1 MNLRIESGQ
10 GLSEA
15 GATDRLDRQERIGE
29 MDRAIVSPGGADK
42 AAQFGSEL
50 GKAIG
55 EIDKLQNVAD
65 TQADAVARGA
75 GNLHEMALSLEKA
88 DVAMRLAMRVRNKLV
103 DTYNEIMRMGI

>member
-50 GKAIG
+50 GK
-55 EIDKLQNVAD
+55 DRKSV
-65 TQADAVARGA
+65 V
-75 GNLHEMALSLEKA
+75 
-88 DVAMRLAMRVRNKLV
+88 
-103 DTYNEIMRMGI
+103 

>member
-15 GATDRLDRQERIGE
+15 GTTDRLGQIDR
-29 MDRAIVSPGGADK
+29 MDRAIVTPGADK

-55 EIDKLQNVAD
+55 EIDKMQVAAD
-65 TQADAVARGA
+65 TQADAVARGG
-75 GNLHEMALSLEKA
+75 GNIHEMALSLEKA

>member
-1 MNLRIESGQ
+1 MNLRIDSGQ
-10 GLSEA
+10 GFSQA
-15 GATDRLDRQERIGE
+15 GATDRIDSL
-29 MDRAIVSPGGADK
+29 DRAIVNPGGADK

-75 GNLHEMALSLEKA
+75 GNIHEMALSLEKA

>member
-1 MNLRIESGQ
+1 MDLRIDSGL

-15 GATDRLDRQERIGE
+15 GATDRIDR
-29 MDRAIVSPGGADK
+29 MDRAIANPGGADK

-55 EIDKLQNVAD
+55 EIDKIQNVAD
-65 TQADAVARGA
+65 TQADAVAHGA
-75 GNLHEMALSLEKA
+75 GNIHEMALALEKA

>member
-1 MNLRIESGQ
+1 MNLRIESAQ
-10 GLSEA
+10 GLAQA
-15 GATDRLDRQERIGE
+15 GGADSLGQIDR
-29 MDRAIVSPGGADK
+29 MDRTISNPGADK
-42 AAQFGSEL
+42 ATQFGSEL

-55 EIDKLQNVAD
+55 EIDKLQSAAD

-75 GNLHEMALSLEKA
+75 GNIHEMALSLEKA

>member
-1 MNLRIESGQ
+1 VNLRIDSSAISASG
-10 GLSEA
+10 GA
-15 GATDRLDRQERIGE
+15 GIERLDR
-29 MDRAIVSPGGADK
+29 MDRAIEPAGADK
-42 AAQFGSEL
+42 TKSFGNEL

-55 EIDKLQNVAD
+55 EIDKLQTEAD

-75 GNLHEMALSLEKA
+75 GNIHEMALALEKA

>member
-1 MNLRIESGQ
+1 MNLRIEGGQ
-10 GLSEA
+10 NLSEA
-15 GATDRLDRQERIGE
+15 GAADRLGQIDR
-29 MDRAIVSPGGADK
+29 MDRAIVAPGADK
-42 AAQFGSEL
+42 TSQFGSEL

-55 EIDKLQNVAD
+55 EIDKLQNAAD

-75 GNLHEMALSLEKA
+75 GNIHEMALALEKA

>member
-1 MNLRIESGQ
+1 MNLRIENSQ
-10 GLSEA
+10 GLSQA
-15 GATDRLDRQERIGE
+15 GGADRLGQIDR
-29 MDRAIVSPGGADK
+29 MDRTISNPGGADK
-42 AAQFGSEL
+42 ASQFGSEL

-55 EIDKLQNVAD
+55 EIDKLQSAAD

-75 GNLHEMALSLEKA
+75 GNIHEMALSLEKA

>member
-1 MNLRIESGQ
+1 MNLPIDTSHA
-10 GLSEA
+10 LSEA
-15 GATDRLDRQERIGE
+15 GRIDR
-29 MDRAIVSPGGADK
+29 MDRTFENPGAGN

-55 EIDKLQNVAD
+55 EIDKLQGAAD
-65 TQADAVARGA
+65 TQVDAVARGA
-75 GNLHEMALSLEKA
+75 GNIHEMALSLEKA

>member
-15 GATDRLDRQERIGE
+15 GSIGQMDR
-29 MDRAIVSPGGADK
+29 MDRAIVNPGGADK

-55 EIDKLQNVAD
+55 EIDKIQNAAD

-75 GNLHEMALSLEKA
+75 GNIHEMALALEKA

>member
-1 MNLRIESGQ
+1 VNLRIESGQ
-10 GLSEA
+10 GLAEA
-15 GATDRLDRQERIGE
+15 GGMNQIDR
-29 MDRAIVSPGGADK
+29 MDRAIVNPGGADK
-42 AAQFGSEL
+42 SAQFGSEL

-65 TQADAVARGA
+65 TQADSVARGA
-75 GNLHEMALSLEKA
+75 GNIHEMALALEKA

>member
-1 MNLRIESGQ
+1 MNMRIESGQ

-15 GATDRLDRQERIGE
+15 GATDRLGQIDR
-29 MDRAIVSPGGADK
+29 MDRAIVNPGGADK

-75 GNLHEMALSLEKA
+75 GNIHEMALSLEKA

>member
-1 MNLRIESGQ
+1 MNLHIDNSQAISG
-10 GLSEA
+10 A
-15 GATDRLDRQERIGE
+15 GTIDR
-29 MDRAIVSPGGADK
+29 MDRAFENPGADK
-42 AAQFGSEL
+42 TTQFGSEL

-55 EIDKLQNVAD
+55 EIDKLQNLAD

-75 GNLHEMALSLEKA
+75 GNIHEMALALEKA